1 MRKSYFTQILIS
13 MFPAILLFRPFSLFL
28 AILLNFEK
36 QFHEMNELMT
46 QEFLH
51 TNLGQFG
58 PAEDNK

>member
-36 QFHEMNELMT
+36 QFQEMNELMT
-46 QEFLH
+46 QELLH
-51 TNLGQFG
+51 TNLGQ
-58 PAEDNK
+58 